1 MTRRMRDLPAPRR
14 AEGIIA
20 PAFGRVMTWPYRFGL
35 AGLLRAGLRPWHLT
49 LLSLVSNVIAGSL
62 LLTGRRLVPAVMLAA
77 AGVLD
82 IFDGGVA
89 RARGEASRWGAFL
102 DSTLDRVADVIVFG
116 ALFWSLSGQGHRL
129 AAALALVALVA
140 SFMVSHLR
148 AEAEAVGIALTE
160 GVVQRLER
168 YLLLLVGLLVP
179 GALLPVLGVLAVL
192 GILTAAQRAWSAWRR
207 VGSSPADRPPT

>member
-1 MTRRMRDLPAPRR
+1 
-14 AEGIIA
+14 
-20 PAFGRVMTWPYRFGL
+20 MTWPYRFGL

-49 LLSLVSNVIAGSL
+49 LLSLVGNVIAGWL
-62 LLTGRRLVPAVMLAA
+62 LLTGRRLVPAVVLAV
-77 AGVLD
+77 AGMLD

-116 ALFWSLSGQGHRL
+116 ALFWSLAGQGHRL
-129 AAALALVALVA
+129 AAGLALVALVA

-148 AEAEAVGIALTE
+148 AEAEAVGVALTE

-179 GALLPVLGVLAVL
+179 GALLPVLAVLAVL
-192 GILTAAQRAWSAWRR
+192 GILTAVQRAWSAWHRAAS
-207 VGSSPADRPPT
+207 GPADRQPT